1 MHHLGF
7 EHGFTTAVGSFQTG
21 GPYSGPHHSMR
32 WQNDHPIWWDA
43 QFENMPGADANRGG
57 VEAMVLLGTTMFQC
71 FADLTF
77 CRVILKN

>member
-1 MHHLGF
+1 MHHLGY

-43 QFENMPGADANRGG
+43 LQLRISPNLSA
-57 VEAMVLLGTTMFQC
+57 Q
-71 FADLTF
+71 
-77 CRVILKN
+77 